1 MSDRINLEDRARNAI
16 SEALYG
22 MDTYDARTLRDALE
36 DRASEEADSAC
47 IYHHHC
53 AQIIQDYE
61 RDYPAEDMGGTYTA
75 EQWQE
80 AQTAY
85 AYGVAYA
92 ALSAMIEEHL
102 TAIDAA
108 AEALA
113 DTLDTDY
120 PDAPAPDRRISAD
133 CPHGWAPHDRE
144 DDEGVH
150 HWSPAHLEG
159 CHAIAVEVSGVWV
172 SYTWTVSGRRTGD
185 GMTAQADARFPT
197 QAAAHA
203 AHNKGRRPGQ

>member
-1 MSDRINLEDRARNAI
+1 MDRINLEDRAKNAI
-16 SEALYG
+16 SGALYG
-22 MDTYDARTLRDALE
+22 MTEYDARTLRDALE
-36 DRASEEADSAC
+36 DRAHEESDSAC

-53 AQIIQDYE
+53 AQIISDYE
-61 RDYPAEDMGGTYTA
+61 RDYPGEDMGGTYTA

-108 AEALA
+108 ADELA
-113 DTLDTDY
+113 GTLVRDY
-120 PDAPAPDRRISAD
+120 PAAPAMDMDPRISAD
-133 CPHGWAPHDRE
+133 CPHGWAPHDKE
-144 DDEGVH
+144 DDEGVQ

-159 CHAIAVEVSGVWV
+159 CRAIAVQVSGVWL
-172 SYTWTVSGRRTGD
+172 SYTWTEDAAPTVS
-185 GMTAQADARFPT
+185 P
-197 QAAAHA
+197 
-203 AHNKGRRPGQ
+203 